1 MDEKVSTGQKREE
14 SKQVFFFKQ
23 KTRNVINKRLN

>member
-1 MDEKVSTGQKREE
+1 MDEKVRTGQKREE